1 MNQKIREITLV
12 GVLGAI
18 TIILGFTQW
27 GYIPLPT
34 PAGAATIMHLPV
46 IITGIVLGAKY
57 GALVGVIFGIS
68 VVYAFGSMFPIWV
81 LFPAR
86 PLIGIFSAIVFYSM
100 YKILKQ
106 EKKINSILTHL
117 SLTIILF
124 LILFWIL
131 KQYLKSPFISAPIA
145 LIPAILF
152 YLYISKG
159 KPLFVSLTLASF
171 IGSMT
176 NTVITLGLG
185 VIFKVINIQQAISVG
200 ILHGIPEAVV
210 AMVVCVPVSFY
221 LLKFLKKDFI

>member
-1 MNQKIREITLV
+1 MNTKIREITLV

-34 PAGAATIMHLPV
+34 PAGAATIMHIPV

-57 GALVGVIFGIS
+57 GALVGTIFGIS

-86 PLIGIFSAIVFYSM
+86 PLIGVFSAFVFYSL

-106 EKKINSILTHL
+106 EKKLNSIIIHL
-117 SLTIILF
+117 IVSIILF
-124 LILFWIL
+124 LIIFWIIQ
-131 KQYLKSPFISAPIA
+131 QYIKIYYISAAISFV
-145 LIPAILF
+145 PAVLF

-159 KPLFVSLTLASF
+159 KPLIVSLTLASF
-171 IGSMT
+171 IGSIT
-176 NTVITLGLG
+176 NTIITLGLG
-185 VIFKVINIQQAISVG
+185 VIFKVINLQQAISVG
-200 ILHGIPEAVV
+200 IIHGIPEAIV
-210 AMVVCVPVSFY
+210 AIVLCVPISMY
-221 LLKFLKKDFI
+221 LFRYLKKEFT